1 MNQNVSMNH
10 FISGVTQAA
19 RDNPLAAALI
29 GGGAL
34 WLLMGNRP
42 LERVASSVATSAQA
56 VAEKSMNVASQ
67 AADAATSAGSR
78 VAEAASD
85 ATRRVV
91 DAATSVTSTQNT
103 LVQQTEQFAW
113 AGDKLRATSD
123 SMPQLR
129 ESFSNVRSALTD
141 LLDKQPLVLGAV
153 GLAIGAST
161 AHAIR
166 MTSLENDMAGSS
178 ERHGQE

>member
-91 DAATSVTSTQNT
+91 DAAAS
-103 LVQQTEQFAW
+103 A
-113 AGDKLRATSD
+113 ATGFKD
-123 SMPQLR
+123 R
-129 ESFSNVRSALTD
+129 D
-141 LLDKQPLVLGAV
+141 
-153 GLAIGAST
+153 
-161 AHAIR
+161 
-166 MTSLENDMAGSS
+166 
-178 ERHGQE
+178 GQ